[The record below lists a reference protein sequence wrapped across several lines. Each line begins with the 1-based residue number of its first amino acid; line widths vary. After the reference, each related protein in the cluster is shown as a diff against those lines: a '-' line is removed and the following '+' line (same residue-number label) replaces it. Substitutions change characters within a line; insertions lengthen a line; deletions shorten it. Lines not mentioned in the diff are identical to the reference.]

1 MLRILSHAALGV
13 NLALMRAMCD
23 DAGMKVVFFV
33 AMTVNGKIAHASDEL
48 VDWTSPED
56 KQFFREETKKCGV
69 MILGNATYKTIGRP
83 LPGRLNVVMTR
94 SPDTAKNQDGLL
106 EFTDKPPAILV
117 QDLKTRGFET
127 IAVTGGA
134 QIFAQFL
141 EAGLCDEL
149 AITIEP
155 KIFGTGVNIF
165 NDFPRDISLKLLEAR
180 KLNENAVL
188 LRYAATKRFDFR
200 LPSA

>member
-13 NLALMRAMCD
+13 NLARGVKICD
-23 DAGMKVVFFV
+23 HAGMKVIFFV
-33 AMTVNGKIAHASDEL
+33 AMTANGKIAHTSDEL
-48 VDWTSPED
+48 VDWTSKED
-56 KQFFREETKKCGV
+56 KEFFREETKKCGV
-69 MILGNATYKTIGRP
+69 MIMGGATYRTIGRP

-94 SPDTAKNQDGLL
+94 TPDISKNQEGLL
-106 EFTDKPPAILV
+106 EFTDKPPAALLE
-117 QDLKTRGFET
+117 DLGARGFEN

-155 KIFGTGVNIF
+155 KVFGRGINLF
-165 NDFPRDISLKLLEAR
+165 ADMSRDFSLELLETR
-180 KLNENAVL
+180 NLNPHVVL
-188 LRYAATKRFDFR
+188 LRYAIIK
-200 LPSA
+200 S

>member
-1 MLRILSHAALGV
+1 MYFQRRRLFQLPDLARNAGICDHA
-13 NLALMRAMCD
+13 D
-23 DAGMKVVFFV
+23 MKIVFFV

-69 MILGNATYKTIGRP
+69 MVMGGATYRTIGRP

-94 SPDTAKNQDGLL
+94 SPDVSKNQEGLL
-106 EFTDKPPAILV
+106 EFTDKQPRALIE
-117 QDLKTRGFET
+117 DLHTRGFDT
-127 IAVTGGA
+127 VAVTGGA
-134 QIFAQFL
+134 QVFAQFL

-155 KIFGTGVNIF
+155 KVFGRGINLF
-165 NDFPRDISLKLLEAR
+165 NDFPRDVSLDLLEVR
-180 KLNENAVL
+180 NLNENAVL
-188 LRYAATKRFDFR
+188 LRYKVLAK
-200 LPSA
+200 